1 MNWKNGK
8 LNMRAE
14 KSVRKITMCL
24 RQRYSLPV
32 KLSQELHGLRYVYF
46 LGDGDIDSKTQSNLK
61 NSDLPMYEN
70 VLTEKVRMLWPCA
83 KTNGTSVGQQNSR
96 TKNNDFCT

>member
-24 RQRYSLPV
+24 QQRKSLPV

-46 LGDGDIDSKTQSNLK
+46 LGDGDTDSKTQSNLK
-61 NSDLPMYEN
+61 NSDLPVYEN
-70 VLTEKVRMLWPCA
+70 VLTEKWPCA

-96 TKNNDFCT
+96 TKNYDFCT